1 MNSYGSLP
9 SGNLNQSFYGSQ
21 SNINLPPNGNMTYNP
36 SLGSLGNMN
45 ASRTRVNNRGVG
57 QPVPPVGRVLTNSLL
72 GSPNGSMVNNGV
84 AHPQVMNQY
93 IPQDLAQRT
102 NINCYDI
109 VREAYQRGYQ
119 DAQMAFQQGMGKKRR
134 STKKKTTTRKR
145 STSRK

>member
-21 SNINLPPNGNMTYNP
+21 PNVSLSANRSMTYNP
-36 SLGSLGNMN
+36 SLGSLGSINT
-45 ASRTRVNNRGVG
+45 SRTRVNNRGVR
-57 QPVPPVGRVLTNSLL
+57 QPVPVGRVLTNS
-72 GSPNGSMVNNGV
+72 MVNNGNNYEV
-84 AHPQVMNQY
+84 PPQMNQN

-119 DAQMAFQQGMGKKRR
+119 DALTAMQHGMGKKKR